1 MSIKLKS
8 FDQFVSEMDRAEEIE
23 KDIVDMGTPEDKD
36 VEEVDDEAE
45 EVQGHGELSESE
57 ETEEVEESVVNENKY
72 AKAGKLGY
80 NDQFLD
86 RRKSLSKTLAMDL
99 GLNPKHEFGGGDWLG
114 FDHIALYAT
123 GGSKKGTI
131 LADALSGKY
140 TYDELKAAAANF
152 LGIKESATNEA
163 NEVEEDRAEEIE
175 QEMKDMGTPKSLAEA
190 LTEMYEGMCKEEAKA
205 YEEDAHDEH
214 TVESYMKENAALIA
228 ALAAKSLKEMKE
240 DYAVE
245 AYEAACNEMIESYTK
260 KMNEMKEMDSA
271 EEASDVE

>member
-8 FDQFVSEMDRAEEIE
+8 FDQFVSEMDRTEEIE
-23 KDIVDMGTPEDKD
+23 KEIVDMGTPEDKD

-57 ETEEVEESVVNENKY
+57 EVEESE
-72 AKAGKLGY
+72 
-80 NDQFLD
+80 
-86 RRKSLSKTLAMDL
+86 
-99 GLNPKHEFGGGDWLG
+99 E
-114 FDHIALYAT
+114 
-123 GGSKKGTI
+123 
-131 LADALSGKY
+131 
-140 TYDELKAAAANF
+140 
-152 LGIKESATNEA
+152 ESVEESEETE
-163 NEVEEDRAEEIE
+163 EVEEDRAEEIE

-214 TVESYMKENAALIA
+214 TIEAYMKENAALCA
-228 ALAAKSLKEMKE
+228 SLAAKTLKEMKE